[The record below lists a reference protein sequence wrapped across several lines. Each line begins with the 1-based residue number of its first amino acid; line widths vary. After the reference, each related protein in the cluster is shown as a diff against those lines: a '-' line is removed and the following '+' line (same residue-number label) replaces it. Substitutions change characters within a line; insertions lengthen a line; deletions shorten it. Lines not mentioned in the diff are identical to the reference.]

1 MRLADILAFAF
12 PSRPLHFQFYE
23 THPTH
28 RSNTRRLFP
37 LGIPIEA
44 KHRHPRLVCPRGGEG
59 PPCPALVNHSSVPYS
74 SKPNP
79 SIHDLYLVEKKVGRG
94 KNSGVP
100 NRCATIWRP
109 HACRS
114 RQEPEKKHPFMTR
127 FVALFYPP
135 RRLVETSQSLSL
147 SISRLLK
154 FIVSTRM
161 IRGRSNPLVRTR
173 FHYAKSKENYKRSGY
188 NWTAYGRRMKKR
200 LNLR

>member
-12 PSRPLHFQFYE
+12 PSRSLHFQFYE

-59 PPCPALVNHSSVPYS
+59 PPAL
-74 SKPNP
+74 P
-79 SIHDLYLVEKKVGRG
+79 SWITRPCHIP
-94 KNSGVP
+94 P
-100 NRCATIWRP
+100 NRTRRSTIYISWRKKSGGGKIQAFQIDVP
-109 HACRS
+109 QFGAPTLVVRARNRRKSTRLWPVSSPSFIPLEDWS
-114 RQEPEKKHPFMTR
+114 RR
-127 FVALFYPP
+127 V
-135 RRLVETSQSLSL
+135 SLSL

>member
-1 MRLADILAFAF
+1 MRPADILAFAF